1 MIEYIL
7 IMVFYITPA
16 NSPTEIYEL
25 QLNTDAE
32 TCYRLDIAVQL
43 NYEQQDYFKI
53 TSQCIERYRVIAN
66 K

>member
-16 NSPTEIYEL
+16 HSPTEMYEL

-32 TCYRLDIAVQL
+32 TCYRLDMAVQL
-43 NYEQQDYFKI
+43 NYEQQENFRI
-53 TSQCIERYRVIAN
+53 TSQCIERYRTIAN

>member
-16 NSPTEIYEL
+16 NSSTEIYEL

-32 TCYRLDIAVQL
+32 TCYRLDMGVQL
-43 NYEQQDYFKI
+43 NYTQQENFRI

>member
-16 NSPTEIYEL
+16 NSSTEVYEL

>member
-32 TCYRLDIAVQL
+32 TCYMLDMGVQL
-43 NYEQQDYFKI
+43 NYTQQENFKI

>member
-16 NSPTEIYEL
+16 HSSTEVYEL

-32 TCYRLDIAVQL
+32 TCYRLDMLLQL
-43 NYEQQDYFKI
+43 NYEQQKHFRI
-53 TSQCIERYRVIAN
+53 TSQCIERHRVIAN

>member
-16 NSPTEIYEL
+16 NSPTEMYEL

-43 NYEQQDYFKI
+43 NYTQQENFRI
-53 TSQCIERYRVIAN
+53 TSQCIERYKVIAN

>member
-7 IMVFYITPA
+7 IMVFYITPV

>member
-32 TCYRLDIAVQL
+32 TCYRLDMGVQL
-43 NYEQQDYFKI
+43 NYEQQEHFRI
-53 TSQCIERYRVIAN
+53 TSQCIERYRTIAN